1 MKELFVSN
9 KRYRL
14 FLIGVVVSNAGDY
27 IDDIAFAQLV
37 YSITKSTLFSSYV
50 FAVKIVFSFLNIL
63 SATLVDK
70 WNKKKLLTLSCLLQG
85 CLFVC
90 LIFSYK
96 IGILSTPLLLTFVTL
111 QAIFSSFAKPAQP
124 AILPLIVETEDLV
137 EARAQ
142 ISIADQF
149 IQIVSYAG
157 AGAMIAAIGISG
169 ALMVDVISFGVIALL
184 FSFIKILVCF
194 LEQIP

>member
-70 WNKKKLLTLSCLLQG
+70 WNKKKLLTLSCL
-85 CLFVC
+85 F
-90 LIFSYK
+90 
-96 IGILSTPLLLTFVTL
+96 
-111 QAIFSSFAKPAQP
+111 
-124 AILPLIVETEDLV
+124 
-137 EARAQ
+137 R
-142 ISIADQF
+142 
-149 IQIVSYAG
+149 
-157 AGAMIAAIGISG
+157 
-169 ALMVDVISFGVIALL
+169 DV
-184 FSFIKILVCF
+184 
-194 LEQIP
+194 

>member
-63 SATLVDK
+63 SDCNIWKKTAN
-70 WNKKKLLTLSCLLQG
+70 NKH
-85 CLFVC
+85 
-90 LIFSYK
+90 K
-96 IGILSTPLLLTFVTL
+96 I
-111 QAIFSSFAKPAQP
+111 
-124 AILPLIVETEDLV
+124 D
-137 EARAQ
+137 
-142 ISIADQF
+142 
-149 IQIVSYAG
+149 
-157 AGAMIAAIGISG
+157 
-169 ALMVDVISFGVIALL
+169 
-184 FSFIKILVCF
+184 
-194 LEQIP
+194 